1 MTNCQ
6 TSETAKNG
14 DLLIFSI
21 YKSENKENRM
31 GDPDLKKS
39 KVSMIDV
46 KSKSNRSTIGF
57 GKSMSRLRV
66 RRQSYGFGGVPGI
79 RPIAIEFKRPPLQF
93 FPTYQ
98 LDSLYHFRPPAV
110 EKIVNDALD
119 ENFTFH
125 KYNVQALAFNRYRI
139 ISVVTIGQKRA
150 QSYNNAISFLWDHE
164 RDRYVNVQR
173 EVNSAFIQ
181 ITVFGVYLD

>member
-1 MTNCQ
+1 
-6 TSETAKNG
+6 
-14 DLLIFSI
+14 
-21 YKSENKENRM
+21 M

-79 RPIAIEFKRPPLQF
+79 RPVERTSQIAIEFKRPPLQF

-125 KYNVQALAFNRYRI
+125 KYNVQESPSLAMRLSGEIMRKVKALAFNRYRI